1 MRLRENTP
9 THHLPPTERETDME
23 ISATLEAR
31 STAILNDMDNL
42 ATAAKKGARK
52 VAKKPA
58 YQGPLNLADRMH
70 IRVFQKQEKLAKAKR
85 NSYMGKLEEFRIN
98 HDEEGFTVTLEQA
111 TTEYDK
117 MRRVFNNFKSRL

>member
-1 MRLRENTP
+1 MA
-9 THHLPPTERETDME
+9 

-31 STAILNDMDNL
+31 STTILGNMEAL
-42 ATAAKKGARK
+42 ARNANKGAHK
-52 VAKKPA
+52 LAKKPA

-70 IRVFQKQEKLAKAKR
+70 IRVFQKQENLAKVTR
-85 NSYMGKLEEFRIN
+85 RRYMGKLEEFRIN